1 MTQHSKKAAA
11 FLKDAKYSQWHDAT
25 FWAVRSKRD
34 TMAQGLPEW
43 ERLREKA
50 SAIKRHTLSHLDEY
64 LEQFAAQAEKN
75 ARDRIIINALEEDVG
90 NGDVTTMSVIPEG
103 TEAEGCGKRQAC
115 GRS

>member
-50 SAIKRHTLSHLDEY
+50 LLQIF
-64 LEQFAAQAEKN
+64 Q
-75 ARDRIIINALEEDVG
+75 
-90 NGDVTTMSVIPEG
+90 
-103 TEAEGCGKRQAC
+103 
-115 GRS
+115 